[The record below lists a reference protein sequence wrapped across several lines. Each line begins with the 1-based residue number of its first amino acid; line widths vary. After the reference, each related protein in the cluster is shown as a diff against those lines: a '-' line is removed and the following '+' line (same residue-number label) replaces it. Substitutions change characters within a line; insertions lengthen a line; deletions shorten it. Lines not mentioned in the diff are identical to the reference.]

1 MGMGSL
7 HPTLPLLHHSNSSY
21 PSLPSHSIKPL
32 KTKTPEALK
41 KPSSIPSTELVL
53 LLQSC
58 IETKSYQ
65 QGKSIHSQILKLGFE
80 RNRDLLPKLIKLYS
94 VCGRISI
101 ARNLFDRIPNRNLNV
116 FVWTSLISGYIE
128 NGLLGNVIGIFLEM
142 LELGVKPDGFT
153 FSSLLKACSNLGFPP
168 LVTQLHSMIVKC
180 GCGSFLSVENSLIHL
195 YGSLCVDVE
204 SAHRV
209 FDRMS
214 CRDVVS
220 WTSIIRACCSLEK
233 YGESMELFSRMQFD
247 EDIKPNELTVV
258 SVLPACGFFSSLR
271 RGQAFHAY
279 IIRNGFSMN
288 VIVGASLVSMY
299 SHCGHPDDAFLV
311 FDSLKERNIVLWTSM
326 IEGYSVNGRF
336 DSALELFHVMQDNGI
351 EPNYVTLIVILSA
364 CSHGG
369 LIDDGW
375 EIFNSLRDKFGI
387 EPRAE
392 HYACVVDMLGRAGQ
406 LDEAEKFIN
415 TMSLKPNGSIFGS
428 LLGACGVYGNVD
440 LGERLASRLFEL
452 EPNNAANYVMLSNI
466 YAAVERWDDV
476 GRMRQLMAVKGLS
489 KDPGCSWIETK
500 NKVYV
505 FGAHDRSHP
514 ESDNIYRM
522 LEDLS
527 DRIIKAGYVPS
538 TKFVLRDVEDDDK
551 KKLLCSHSE
560 RLAIAFG
567 LMKTPSGVP
576 IRIAKNIRVC
586 GDCHDAIKLISKVTS
601 RELII
606 RDTIRPLLSKEL
618 SSRDLMF
625 EDSSIMKSRIST
637 LGNIVQ
643 HLMGGYISIRK
654 QHGHP

>member
-1 MGMGSL
+1 M
-7 HPTLPLLHHSNSSY
+7 
-21 PSLPSHSIKPL
+21 
-32 KTKTPEALK
+32 
-41 KPSSIPSTELVL
+41 
-53 LLQSC
+53 
-58 IETKSYQ
+58 
-65 QGKSIHSQILKLGFE
+65 
-80 RNRDLLPKLIKLYS
+80 
-94 VCGRISI
+94 
-101 ARNLFDRIPNRNLNV
+101 
-116 FVWTSLISGYIE
+116 ISGYIE
-128 NGLLGNVIGIFLEM
+128 NGLPGDVIGIFLEM

-180 GCGSFLSVENSLIHL
+180 GYGSFLSVENSLIHL
-195 YGSLCVDVE
+195 YGSLCMDAE
-204 SAHRV
+204 SARRV

-288 VIVGASLVSMY
+288 VIVSASLVSMY

-326 IEGYSVNGRF
+326 IEGYSINGRF

-351 EPNYVTLIVILSA
+351 EPNYVTLVVILSA

-606 RDTIRPLLSKEL
+606 RDTIR
-618 SSRDLMF
+618 F
-625 EDSSIMKSRIST
+625 HHFCQ
-637 LGNIVQ
+637 GNCSC
-643 HLMGGYISIRK
+643 GDYW
-654 QHGHP
+654 